1 MYNLFEFIEKV
12 QLSATSTKWNVS
24 EIIHSSEL
32 KDKNRLTEKKLLK
45 SKIVDC

>member
-1 MYNLFEFIEKV
+1 MYNLYEFIEQL

-24 EIIHSSEL
+24 EIVHSPEL
-32 KDKNRLTEKKLLK
+32 KDKDRLTEKKLLK